1 LGETTRDPSDLS
13 RSSTADQ
20 TAIPGLI
27 IRAQSGFFEVE
38 TSRGPVTAT
47 LRGRIKEKRQETDL
61 AAIGDR
67 VQVRIL
73 EDGSGLID
81 SVEERKRV
89 LSRRAPGRQIEQVI
103 VANPDQ
109 ALFVFAA
116 AEPNPNFRMLD
127 RFLVVA
133 EREDIP
139 AMICV
144 NKMDLVET
152 RSAKAEFGEYQALGY
167 PVYYTSAKTGKG
179 IRKLRKQL
187 IGRLTVLAGPS
198 GAGKSSILNAL
209 NPALRLPTGEVQE
222 ASGKGTHTTVYSQ
235 LIPVRGGGYVA
246 DTPGLKALAMWDI
259 EPSELDAYFPE
270 MRGLVAECDFSDCT
284 HIHEPGCAVLEAV
297 NGGRISPERYN
308 SYRRIRLGE
317 LDGGPTDE
325 SR

>member
-1 LGETTRDPSDLS
+1 MGETTRDPS
-13 RSSTADQ
+13 RSAPSSDDDQ
-20 TAIPGLI
+20 TIVPGLI
-27 IRAQSGFFEVE
+27 VRAQSGFFAVE
-38 TSRGPVTAT
+38 TSRGLVTAT

-67 VQVRIL
+67 VRVRIL

-81 SVEERKRV
+81 SVEERTRV

-116 AEPNPNFRMLD
+116 AEPDPNFRMLD

-133 EREDIP
+133 EREGLP

-152 RSAKAEFGEYQALGY
+152 RSAKTEFGEYPPLGY
-167 PVYYTSAKTGKG
+167 PVYYTSAKTGQG
-179 IRKLRKQL
+179 IRKLHRQL
-187 IGRLTVLAGPS
+187 VGRLTVFAGPS
-198 GAGKSSILNAL
+198 GAGKSSILNAI
-209 NPALRLPTGEVQE
+209 NPALHLPIGEVQVG
-222 ASGKGTHTTVYSQ
+222 SGKGTHTTVYPQ

-259 EPSELDAYFPE
+259 EPTELDAYFPE

-297 NGGRISPERYN
+297 DGGRISAERYD

-317 LDGGPTDE
+317 LD
-325 SR
+325 

>member
-1 LGETTRDPSDLS
+1 LEQTTRNSSDLAS
-13 RSSTADQ
+13 YSSSDRV
-20 TAIPGLI
+20 AIPGLI
-27 IRAQSGFFEVE
+27 VRAQSGFFEVE
-38 TSRGPVTAT
+38 TAHGLVTAT

-67 VQVRIL
+67 VRVRVL

-89 LSRRAPGRQIEQVI
+89 LSRQAPGRQVEQII

-116 AEPNPNFRMLD
+116 ADPDPNFRMLD

-133 EREDIP
+133 ERESIP

-152 RSAKAEFGEYQALGY
+152 KSAKAEFGEYQTLGY
-167 PVYYTSAKTGKG
+167 PVHYTSAKTGYG
-179 IRKLRKQL
+179 IRKLRKRL
-187 IGRLTVLAGPS
+187 VGRLTVLAGPS
-198 GAGKSSILNAL
+198 GAGKSSILNTL

-235 LIPVRGGGYVA
+235 LIPVQGGGYVA
-246 DTPGLKALAMWDI
+246 DTPGLKALGMWDI

-270 MRGLVAECDFSDCT
+270 MRGLVAECGFSDCT

-297 NGGRISPERYN
+297 SSGRISPERYD

-317 LDGGPTDE
+317 LD
-325 SR
+325 